1 MSTASAL
8 WHYAT
13 LTDVGR
19 MRQNNEDSITVHP
32 EQGVLV
38 LADGMGGYN
47 AGEVA
52 SAMAT
57 ARIGEAMSQVLA
69 QGEQADWGPDHIDE
83 AIQASVRAA
92 NRAIFEAAHTHAPYA
107 GMGTTLVMAV
117 CLNERALVGHVGDSR
132 AYLWRGNTLARIT
145 RDHSLLQE
153 RIDAGL
159 MSEEE
164 AAESLFRG
172 FVTRAL
178 GVEDWV
184 QADVGELRVQTGDIL
199 LLCSDGLSD
208 MVPDGRIANLLAQS
222 QTLHAAARALVDE
235 ANANGGRDN
244 ISLALAQYT
253 GAGRKGGLL
262 SKLQGK

>member
-19 MRQNNEDSITVHP
+19 MRQNNEDSIAVHP

-83 AIQASVRAA
+83 AITKIGRASCR
-92 NRAIFEAAHTHAPYA
+92 
-107 GMGTTLVMAV
+107 
-117 CLNERALVGHVGDSR
+117 ERV
-132 AYLWRGNTLARIT
+132 
-145 RDHSLLQE
+145 
-153 RIDAGL
+153 
-159 MSEEE
+159 
-164 AAESLFRG
+164 
-172 FVTRAL
+172 
-178 GVEDWV
+178 
-184 QADVGELRVQTGDIL
+184 
-199 LLCSDGLSD
+199 
-208 MVPDGRIANLLAQS
+208 
-222 QTLHAAARALVDE
+222 
-235 ANANGGRDN
+235 
-244 ISLALAQYT
+244 
-253 GAGRKGGLL
+253 
-262 SKLQGK
+262 